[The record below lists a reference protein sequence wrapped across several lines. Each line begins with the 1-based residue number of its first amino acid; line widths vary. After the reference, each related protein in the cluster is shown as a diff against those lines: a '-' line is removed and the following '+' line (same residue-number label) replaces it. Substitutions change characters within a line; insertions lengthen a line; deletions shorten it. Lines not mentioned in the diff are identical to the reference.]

1 MKKSAGLILG
11 MAAMLAGSGTIINI
25 QSAPIET
32 QKRVA
37 EKATAPTQKPTEQ
50 KKEAK
55 REYIRTVYRG
65 QGIPPK
71 VYGMNYV
78 KRGTHKRTNV

>member
-1 MKKSAGLILG
+1 MRKSAGIILAMG
-11 MAAMLAGSGTIINI
+11 AMLAGSGSIANA

-32 QKRVA
+32 QQRVLD
-37 EKATAPTQKPTEQ
+37 KATAPAQKPTEQ

-78 KRGTHKRTNV
+78 KRGTHKRTNI